1 MFGRR
6 NGMIVLDWP
15 QCLMSLTLSFIL
27 TSGLLLQF
35 LLHVADPCDS
45 HRQWPDCPNAW
56 SLVVASGHWGPFHG
70 SSPTHICMYIHTYIY
85 TYIPTLICVMY
96 IHT

>member
-1 MFGRR
+1 MFGRQ

-56 SLVVASGHWGPFHG
+56 SLV
-70 SSPTHICMYIHTYIY
+70 
-85 TYIPTLICVMY
+85 
-96 IHT
+96 